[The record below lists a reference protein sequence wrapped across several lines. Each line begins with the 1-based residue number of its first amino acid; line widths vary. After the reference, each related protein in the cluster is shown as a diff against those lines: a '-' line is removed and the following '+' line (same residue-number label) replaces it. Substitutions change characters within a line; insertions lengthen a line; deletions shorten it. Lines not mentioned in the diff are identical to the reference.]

1 MFTSCIYKCA
11 GLYCVCASYRYRHG
25 MPFSLYPYL
34 YRWFQVCFFTGK
46 IPILTNIGLKP
57 PTSYQSIYPSI
68 NLSINLSVYIII
80 IYLFIYLSTYLS
92 IHLSIYPSV
101 YPSTHL
107 SIYPSIHP
115 FIRLSMYPSIH
126 PSIIYPSILYHN
138 STGTHTHMHNI
149 QMFAIFCYYYYCL
162 FLNIY
167 CRCVSSVLVS
177 DFPIED
183 WPANLM

>member
-1 MFTSCIYKCA
+1 M
-11 GLYCVCASYRYRHG
+11 
-25 MPFSLYPYL
+25 
-34 YRWFQVCFFTGK
+34 FFTGK

-57 PTSYQSIYPSI
+57 PTSTSYQSIYPSI
-68 NLSINLSVYIII
+68 NLSINLSVYIIT

-149 QMFAIFCYYYYCL
+149 QMFAIFSYHYYCL
-162 FLNIY
+162 FLSIY
-167 CRCVSSVLVS
+167 CRCVSPVLVS

-183 WPANLM
+183 